1 MTMGLVGRKCGMTR
15 IFTEEGDSIPVTVI
29 EAQPNRITQMKSVEN
44 DGYRA
49 LQVSTGSRRSSRV
62 RKSQAGHFAAAKV
75 EAGDLM
81 TEFRL
86 QDGEE
91 GEFEI
96 GGEIKVD
103 LFQVGQKV
111 DVIGTTIG
119 KGFAGTVK
127 RHNFSMQ
134 DATHG
139 NSRSH
144 RAPGSIGQNQ
154 SPGRV
159 FKGKKM
165 SGHMGNVR
173 RTVQNLEVVRVDAER
188 NLILIKGAVPGHS
201 GGRVLV
207 RTKKE
212 NREHER
218 KLKKKN
224 KKSTNKSK

>member
-15 IFTEEGDSIPVTVI
+15 VFTDDGVSIPVTVI
-29 EAQPNRITQMKSVEN
+29 EAQPNRITQVKTVET

-49 LQVSTGSRRSSRV
+49 LQVAAGSRKASRV
-62 RKSQAGHFAAAKV
+62 SKPAAGHFAAAKV
-75 EAGDLM
+75 EAGDLF

-86 QDGEE
+86 DDADE
-91 GEFEI
+91 GEFVK
-96 GGEIKVD
+96 GGELKVD
-103 LFQVGQKV
+103 LFEEGQKV
-111 DVIGTTIG
+111 DVIGTSIG

-139 NSRSH
+139 NSLAH

-154 SPGRV
+154 TPGRV

-188 NLILIKGAVPGHS
+188 NVLLIKGAVPGHA
-201 GGRVLV
+201 GGKVIV
-207 RTKKE
+207 RPAIKAK
-212 NREHER
+212 R
-218 KLKKKN
+218 
-224 KKSTNKSK
+224 